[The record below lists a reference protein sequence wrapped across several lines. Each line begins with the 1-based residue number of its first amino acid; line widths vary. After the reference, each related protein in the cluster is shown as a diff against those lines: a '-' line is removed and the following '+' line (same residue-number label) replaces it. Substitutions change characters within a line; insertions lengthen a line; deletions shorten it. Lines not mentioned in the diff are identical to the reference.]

1 VLSTWA
7 LPILVSLTRH
17 TRVGSTAKSAD
28 KAARRQRHELEGD
41 PGADV
46 TLQNPSIL
54 PQDSLKRT
62 KTTQEPVT
70 NLVVGSFSHSQWKLV
85 EFESN
90 DKPIHDWI
98 GEDGDDALFF
108 GATIA
113 HLWPSGNNLLCVLFA
128 LFWSD
133 GTAGVLTLTS
143 LCKCGSRLAY
153 WHNVIH
159 KKMFTRIFVGTICE

>member
-1 VLSTWA
+1 MLSTWA
-7 LPILVSLTRH
+7 LPILVSHTRH
-17 TRVGSTAKSAD
+17 TRVGSTAKSAG

-128 LFWSD
+128 L
-133 GTAGVLTLTS
+133 
-143 LCKCGSRLAY
+143 
-153 WHNVIH
+153 
-159 KKMFTRIFVGTICE
+159 